1 MRRVAG
7 AAAIIFLGNVASRVL
22 GLVRELVI
30 AALFGPT
37 GATSA
42 YRTAAQLATQAYDLL
57 ISGAISAAL
66 VPVFTDYADAP
77 DRRAFARVVSVVLN
91 LLLLAL
97 AAVLLAL
104 SLAAPWLVRLLGAD
118 PAYVDLTVTL
128 TRWALL
134 SVFFLGVAGVVTA
147 ACYARRDFKWPA
159 LATAAYNLGII
170 AAALGLTRIWPPGDD
185 SIVALAIGLVLGAL
199 LQAAVQLPGL
209 RDVRY
214 QPLLDWR
221 HPGVRRA
228 LRLYAPVVAGLVV
241 TNVGV
246 GCYLF
251 LGWQAGPD
259 VLATLGFATN
269 LVQFPLGLVASAVSS
284 AALPTLARAAGR
296 PNPPTPLPF
305 EGTGGPEQ
313 PATATPP
320 FLQASRETEM
330 PTAAS
335 PPSLTGRG
343 TGGVGPDDYAATL
356 TFAMRLVLLLIL
368 PATAGLVVLREPVVA
383 LLFQRGA
390 FDAAATRNTAEAFLY
405 FSPQLPFAALDQLL
419 IVAFYARKDTR
430 TPVLVGVGTVLLYIA
445 TAPVLCGCV
454 GLTPVGELRGN
465 GLALANAIQNS
476 AHAVVLYVLLRRLF
490 PDLGGSGAAG
500 FLVRVGLAALL
511 MGLWLQ
517 WALPALS
524 ARLPVPL
531 LVIVGGGLG
540 AVVYAALLGLLRVPE
555 AGLLWEEMMRRLR
568 RE

>member
-30 AALFGPT
+30 AALFGAT

-91 LLLLAL
+91 ALLLAL
-97 AAVLLAL
+97 AVVLLAL
-104 SLAAPWLVRLLGAD
+104 GVAAPWLVRLLGAE
-118 PAYVDLTVTL
+118 PRYFDLTL
-128 TRWALL
+128 TRWALV
-134 SVFFLGVAGVVTA
+134 SVFFLGIAGVVTA

-159 LATAAYNLGII
+159 MATAAYNLGII
-170 AAALGLTRIWPPGDD
+170 GAALGLTRLWPAGDE

-214 QPLLDWR
+214 LPLLDWR

-241 TNVGV
+241 TNLGV
-246 GCYLF
+246 GWYLF
-251 LGWQAGPD
+251 LAWQAGPD
-259 VLATLGFATN
+259 ALATLGFATN
-269 LVQFPLGLVASAVSS
+269 LVQFPLGLVASAVSL
-284 AALPTLARAAGR
+284 AALPTLARAAGE
-296 PNPPTPLPF
+296 PTPPGRPSLI
-305 EGTGGPEQ
+305 GKGGAP
-313 PATATPP
+313 PASAPS
-320 FLQASRETEM
+320 A
-330 PTAAS
+330 
-335 PPSLTGRG
+335 PPSHIGRG
-343 TGGVGPDDYAATL
+343 AGGVGPDDYAATL

-368 PATAGLVVLREPVVA
+368 PAMAGLIVLREPVVA

-390 FDAAATRNTAEAFLY
+390 FDAAATARTAEAFKY
-405 FSPQLPFAALDQLL
+405 FSPQLPFAALDQLF

-430 TPVLVGVGTVLLYIA
+430 TPVLVGVCTVLLYIA
-445 TAPVLCGCV
+445 TAPALCGCV
-454 GLTPVGELRGN
+454 GFAPFGRLGAN
-465 GLALANAIQNS
+465 GLALANALQNS

-490 PDLGGSGAAG
+490 PHIGGGAGG
-500 FLVRVGLAALL
+500 FLLRLALAALV
-511 MGLWLQ
+511 MGLALQ
-517 WALPALS
+517 WALPALA
-524 ARLPVPL
+524 ARLPNPL
-531 LVIVGGGLG
+531 VVVAGGALG
-540 AVVYAALLGLLRVPE
+540 AVVYVALLALLRVHE
-555 AGLLWEEMMRRLR
+555 VHLLWDQLLWRLR
-568 RE
+568 RK